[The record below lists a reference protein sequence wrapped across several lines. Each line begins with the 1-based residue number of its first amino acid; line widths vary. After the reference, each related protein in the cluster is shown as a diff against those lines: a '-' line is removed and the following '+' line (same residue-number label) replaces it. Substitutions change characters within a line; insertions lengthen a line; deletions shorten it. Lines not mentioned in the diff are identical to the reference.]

1 MVFADDIAI
10 LADSRI
16 ALGKAINTIEIW
28 CKCNKMELNKKK
40 SSIVFIKS
48 KPKSKK

>member
-28 CKCNKMELNKKK
+28 CKCNKMELNK
-40 SSIVFIKS
+40 
-48 KPKSKK
+48 